1 MKIGG
6 NMKTSLKMLEKVNE
20 GQSGTFDAAETGP
33 FKVAPSTIQER
44 RSRKRTASTACSSE
58 LCGAKLA
65 YAG

>member
-1 MKIGG
+1 
-6 NMKTSLKMLEKVNE
+6 MKTSLKMLEKVNE
-20 GQSGTFDAAETGP
+20 GQSGTFDAAKTGP